1 MAARGEVVS
10 WMTVERQ
17 VETNPAVRTAQE
29 VVILIEDD
37 RSAALWALML
47 DLVRRGVAQLNFS
60 PHWLQ

>member
-1 MAARGEVVS
+1 MTARGEVVS

-17 VETNPAVRTAQE
+17 VETNPAVRTVQE
-29 VVILIEDD
+29 VVILIQDD

-47 DLVRRGVAQLNFS
+47 DMVRRGVAQLNFS